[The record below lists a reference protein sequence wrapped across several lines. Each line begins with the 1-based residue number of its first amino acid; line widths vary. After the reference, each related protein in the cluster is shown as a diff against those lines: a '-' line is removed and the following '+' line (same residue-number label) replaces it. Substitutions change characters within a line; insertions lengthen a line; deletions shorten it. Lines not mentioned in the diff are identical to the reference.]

1 MPAPFTREL
10 KTLPIVNGVTFDFE
24 PFELPL
30 WLSNAHLQTILPTV
44 LVKHDPEYRRELV
57 LDSYQMSDVAYDFI
71 DTDEPKPEGNQC
83 YKTPLVVLFHG
94 MEGSS
99 ANHYA
104 RTLATYVKQRGWHFV
119 VGHFRSCGGVPVRED
134 VVYHAGDSQETHHTL
149 QVLAEHYE
157 TIYAVGVSLGGNLL
171 ARYMADYGDDAVC
184 EAAVVF
190 SAPLDLASATTAMES
205 LVGRRLYIP
214 YLLNP
219 MLSKVLSQELD
230 LTELNKITASERI
243 QEFDEAFTA
252 PRLGYRSPYD
262 YYRQASAMPHLYKI
276 SKPTLII
283 TAKDDPFLGI
293 NATAGDVS
301 PSVVLYEPAHGGH
314 IGFVRWKDKRLDTN
328 WVPETALNFFETVAS
343 A

>member
-1 MPAPFTREL
+1 MPVLNLAEL
-10 KTLPIVNGVTFDFE
+10 KTPPIINGNTFNFE
-24 PFELPL
+24 PFEPPF

-44 LVKHDPEYRRELV
+44 LVKHNPAYRRELI
-57 LDSYQMSDVAYDFI
+57 LDSHQISKVAYDFI
-71 DTDEPKPEGNQC
+71 DNSEPQPQHNQR
-83 YKTPLVVLFHG
+83 YKTPLIVLFHG

-99 ANHYA
+99 ASHYA
-104 RTLATYVKQRGWHFV
+104 RTLATYVEQQGWHFV
-119 VGHFRSCGGVPVRED
+119 VGHFRGCGGVPMSNE
-134 VVYHAGDSQETHHTL
+134 VVYHAGDSAETHHTL
-149 QVLAEHYE
+149 EVLAERYE

-171 ARYMADYGDDAVC
+171 ARYMADYADDAIC
-184 EAAVVF
+184 AAAAVV
-190 SAPLDLASATTAMES
+190 SAPLDLASATTAMEN
-205 LVGRRLYIP
+205 LIGRRLYTP

-219 MLSKVLSQELD
+219 MLTKVLSQQLD
-230 LTELNKITASERI
+230 VTELNKITASERI

-252 PRLGYRSPYD
+252 PHLGYRSPYD
-262 YYRQASAMPHLYKI
+262 YYRQASALPHLHKI

-301 PSVVLYEPAHGGH
+301 NSVILYEPAHGGH

-328 WVPETALNFFETVAS
+328 WVPETALQFFNTAAS